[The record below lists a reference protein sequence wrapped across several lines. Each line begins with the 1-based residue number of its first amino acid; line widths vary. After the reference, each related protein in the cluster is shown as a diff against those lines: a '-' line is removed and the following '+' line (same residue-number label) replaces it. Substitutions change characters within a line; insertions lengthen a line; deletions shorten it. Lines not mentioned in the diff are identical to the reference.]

1 MATLDSLRRD
11 RERRREASRLSPGV
25 PPVTI
30 PPKRQTVLP
39 PLPGR
44 QAVLP
49 PVPTDAV
56 KLSPVAPLDLGLL
69 YDLPSLELRA
79 RFVMDGFLAG
89 LHRSPRKGSSVEFAE
104 YRSYQFG
111 DDLRRIDWRLYART
125 DRLNIK
131 QCEHETQLRVALVFD
146 TSASMAYSSQPEKL
160 LTKIDYSRTLLAAI
174 GLLALRQGDAF
185 GLSVVGTGLSDYLK
199 PKSSP
204 SHWRTMLAKLDAM
217 KTGGTTGLMGG
228 VESLA
233 ELLPARSLV
242 IIASDFYGDA
252 ARLRQVLRRL
262 RFEHHE
268 VIALQI
274 LDPME
279 IDFHQEAN
287 GIFVDSESGRGLV
300 IDSAA
305 AREGYLKRFREF
317 LAKTSTMVREEGG
330 DYLLARTDATPATAL
345 GHYLSERERLL

>member
-1 MATLDSLRRD
+1 
-11 RERRREASRLSPGV
+11 
-25 PPVTI
+25 
-30 PPKRQTVLP
+30 
-39 PLPGR
+39 
-44 QAVLP
+44 
-49 PVPTDAV
+49 
-56 KLSPVAPLDLGLL
+56 VAPLDLGLL

-104 YRSYQFG
+104 YRSYQLG

-146 TSASMAYSSQPEKL
+146 TSASMAYSSQPEAH
-160 LTKIDYSRTLLAAI
+160 LTKIDYARTLLAAI

-185 GLSVVGTGLSDYLK
+185 GLSIVGKGLSDYLK

-204 SHWRTMLAKLDAM
+204 THWRTMLAKLDAM
-217 KTGGTTGLMGG
+217 KTGGGTGLMTG

-233 ELLPARSLV
+233 DLLPSRSLV
-242 IIASDFYGDA
+242 VIASDFYGDTGK
-252 ARLRQVLRRL
+252 LRHVLRRL
-262 RFEHHE
+262 RFDRHE

-279 IDFHQEAN
+279 IDFHIDAN
-287 GIFVDSESGRGLV
+287 GMFIDSESGRGLV
-300 IDSAA
+300 IDAAA
-305 AREGYLKRFREF
+305 AREGYLRRIREF
-317 LAKTSTMVREEGG
+317 LANIATTVREEGG
-330 DYLLARTDATPATAL
+330 DYLLARTDASPAAAL
-345 GHYLSERERLL
+345 GHYLAERERLL

>member
-1 MATLDSLRRD
+1 MATLESLRRE
-11 RERRREASRLSPGV
+11 RERRREASRLSPARPFV
-25 PPVTI
+25 PE
-30 PPKRQTVLP
+30 RRETVLP
-39 PLPGR
+39 PLPSDRG
-44 QAVLP
+44 VILP
-49 PVPTDAV
+49 PVPADAL
-56 KLSPVAPLDLGLL
+56 KLTPVAPLDLGLL

-104 YRSYQFG
+104 YRTYQFG

-146 TSASMAYSSQPEKL
+146 TSASMAYSSAPESR

-185 GLSVVGTGLSDYLK
+185 GLSVVGNGLSDYLK

-204 SHWRTMLAKLDAM
+204 THWRTLLGKLDAM
-217 KTGGTTGLMGG
+217 KTGGTTGLMDG

-233 ELLPARSLV
+233 ELLPSRSLV
-242 IIASDFYGDA
+242 IIASDFYGDLT
-252 ARLRQVLRRL
+252 RLRGVLRRL
-262 RFEHHE
+262 RFDRHE

-279 IDFHQEAN
+279 IDFHLESN
-287 GIFVDSESGRGLV
+287 GLFVDSEDGRNLV

-317 LAKTSTMVREEGG
+317 LSGIATTVREEGG
-330 DYLLARTDATPATAL
+330 DYLLARTDASPATAL
-345 GHYLSERERLL
+345 GHYLAERERLL